1 MKKRR
6 TIAIIHGSDSDLDQ
20 MLEGLE
26 YLFAKVVAGLAD
38 VLWVDC
44 TSQHRHTPLVEENL
58 KAYHEAPVELC
69 PDVLIIGAGWAAHLP
84 GCSDAFLRY
93 TLQDDQIVV
102 YGVAFEDLKCPRH
115 TQAAELSITEV
126 PGTQVVFKG
135 IGSAG
140 FLQACIDAVKE
151 DLPTIVLKDAPES
164 HRRNL
169 HLAINEAKKKRQ
181 ERIVKEKMQ

>member
-38 VLWVDC
+38 VFCVDC
-44 TSQHRHTPLVEENL
+44 TSQHRHTLQVEENL
-58 KAYHEAPVELC
+58 KAYHESPAEVR
-69 PDVLIIGAGWAAHLP
+69 PDVLIIGAGWANHLT
-84 GCSDAFLRY
+84 GCCDAFLRY
-93 TLQDDQIVV
+93 TLHDDQIVV
-102 YGVAFEDLKCPRH
+102 FGVAFEDSKCPQH
-115 TQAAELSITEV
+115 TRAAELSITEV

-140 FLQACIDAVKE
+140 FLQACIDAVEKE
-151 DLPTIVLKDAPES
+151 LPTIILKDAPES

-169 HLAINEAKKKRQ
+169 QAATKVALGKRQ
-181 ERIVKEKMQ
+181 KRIAEEEA